1 MAAEAEAEVERAG
14 EAAVGVEETA
24 AGVEAAEAEA
34 AAATD
39 TGSRA
44 PAGCC
49 S

>member
-1 MAAEAEAEVERAG
+1 MAAEAEVERAG

-24 AGVEAAEAEA
+24 AGVEAAEAA
-34 AAATD
+34 AETAATD